1 MTTATAP
8 SRAVANRRGS
18 VEPDAST
25 RGRTA
30 AVRAIKQNSLHLSLP
45 LGVGD
50 VTLPPAP
57 HLAWYGGIAVVA
69 ALGLIEWPVAVVLAV
84 GHVLA
89 ADHHHRLI
97 HDFGE
102 ALGEA

>member
-8 SRAVANRRGS
+8 SKAVVDRRGRS
-18 VEPDAST
+18 GQDVAT
-25 RGRTA
+25 RGRLA
-30 AVRAIKQNSLHLSLP
+30 AVRAIEQNSLRVSLP
-45 LGVGD
+45 GVGD
-50 VTLPPAP
+50 VTLPPAQ

-69 ALGLIEWPVAVVLAV
+69 ALGFIEWPVAVVLGV

-89 ADHHHRLI
+89 ADHHHRLL